1 MQARKMQTDKLL
13 DDVARVAGGAVTAFT
28 SIRRQIK
35 DEVRARIDELAQRL
49 DLVPREDF
57 ERVELMLYKA
67 REEQNNLNERVA
79 ALEAKLGTTTVKN
92 KTTTAKKKKKA

>member
-1 MQARKMQTDKLL
+1 MQTDKLL